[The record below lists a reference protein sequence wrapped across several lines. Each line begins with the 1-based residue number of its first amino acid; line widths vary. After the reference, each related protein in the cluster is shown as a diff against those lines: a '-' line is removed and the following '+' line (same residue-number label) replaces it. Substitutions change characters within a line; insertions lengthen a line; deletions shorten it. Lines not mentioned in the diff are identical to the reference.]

1 MLVSNFID
9 DTLHSFLW
17 WLTETFPNRTRDI
30 SRDGKLYLRR
40 FYLTPRRLD
49 DNGDKT
55 DNYMGFGIY
64 LHYFYRGDEDRELH
78 NHPWKRAVSFIL
90 TAGYTEERRF
100 AFNWRGYREYGV
112 NTKRIRPR
120 RFNIIGANDFHRI
133 SKIPGRPHIW
143 TLFFTGPRAQDWG
156 FWHAETGVYTPH
168 AEFVTKYDQGYVKE
182 E

>member
-17 WLTETFPNRTRDI
+17 WLTETFPSRTRDI

-55 DNYMGFGIY
+55 DNYMGFKIC
-64 LHYFYRGDEDRELH
+64 LHYFYSGDEDRELH

-90 TAGYTEERRF
+90 TAGYTEERRL
-100 AFNWRGYREYGV
+100 EYEDSV
-112 NTKRIRPR
+112 ICVTTKRIKPR
-120 RFNIIGANDFHRI
+120 RFNVIGANDFHRI

-143 TLFFTGPRAQDWG
+143 TLFFTGSRAQDWG
-156 FWHAETGVYTPH
+156 FWHPETGIYTSH
-168 AEFVTKYDQGYVKE
+168 AQFVTKYDQGYVKLE